1 MLFYLLCKI
10 YKTLEPPYNKCDS
23 KKLRRGTGFVFIYN
37 AKKIDFKDVSGNPK
51 RSKTFFAGEPFF
63 TMLHRKAS

>member
-1 MLFYLLCKI
+1 MLIYLLCKI
-10 YKTLEPPYNKCDS
+10 FKALGPQYNNCDS

-51 RSKTFFAGEPFF
+51 KSKTFFAAEHFF
-63 TMLHRKAS
+63 TMLQRKAS